1 MTFFLLFS
9 FSFKT
14 YAKLFSSQKGLFDFC
29 YGLFCRLGIVCF
41 FEHIQS
47 SVHFERKFSVRIC
60 PAVFVF

>member
-1 MTFFLLFS
+1 MTGIFLLF
-9 FSFKT
+9 FSVET
-14 YAKLFSSQKGLFDFC
+14 YSKLFSSQKGLFDFC
-29 YGLFCRLGIVCF
+29 YGLFCRFGIVCF